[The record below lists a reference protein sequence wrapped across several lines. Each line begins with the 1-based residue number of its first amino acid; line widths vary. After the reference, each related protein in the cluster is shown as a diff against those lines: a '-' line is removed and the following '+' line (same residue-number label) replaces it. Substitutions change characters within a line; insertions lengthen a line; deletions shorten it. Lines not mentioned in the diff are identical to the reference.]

1 MLSRLFPYIRYAP
14 TIYGGLHFGVGRNRM
29 KWSVDMSRD
38 SGVLVLLGRIFFCA
52 AFFGGIAYLLMHR
65 GEEGAVELGI
75 GIILSG
81 MAVGLF
87 FLGFDLLKLTLLL
100 GGLFLSFAGL
110 VNSGIVSAPFLKG
123 RNPIL
128 LFVCLFPL
136 IGLAGFLLLFTEAL
150 SLARRCTEQTEGVVI
165 RNIRNRGRS
174 NVLRRQSDGR
184 RGYLNYNI
192 CYEYN
197 WNGKHYEGAQKG
209 LWPEKPGKHTIL
221 KIDPAHPEIFLSR
234 PYRRYQRAAI
244 FLAVLM
250 LLLGSAAS
258 VLIFR

>member
-1 MLSRLFPYIRYAP
+1 
-14 TIYGGLHFGVGRNRM
+14 M
-29 KWSVDMSRD
+29 KQSVDMSRD

-81 MAVGLF
+81 IALSLIC
-87 FLGFDLLKLTLLL
+87 LGFDLLKLTLLL
-100 GGLFLSFAGL
+100 GGLFLCFAGA
-110 VNSGIVSAPFLKG
+110 VNSGFVSAPFLRG

-128 LFVCLFPL
+128 LFVCIFPAV
-136 IGLAGFLLLFTEAL
+136 GLLGFILLFAEAV
-150 SLARRCTEQTEGVVI
+150 SLRRRCTEKAEGTVV
-165 RNIRNRGRS
+165 RNIRHRS
-174 NVLRRQSDGR
+174 SDPLLRRQSDGR

-192 CYEYN
+192 CYEYD
-197 WNGKHYEGAQKG
+197 WNGKHYQGAQKA
-209 LWPEKPGKHTIL
+209 LRPEKPGKKAML
-221 KIDPAHPEIFLSR
+221 RLDPADPETFLSR
-234 PYRRYQRAAI
+234 PFLRYQKAAI
-244 FLAVLM
+244 FLTVLM